1 MDWYIGPLKCL
12 LSVLPVHLILRRSE
26 QSTELGVQVDFAC
39 LGSGLLSCFLLG
51 VWLTVRFLLVWTRS
65 RLFSQFLNK
74 CYWQII
80 WWYCSSPKRLSTKVL
95 NSVYTDVYPKDLYTS
110 YIQSRQQTALLCKI
124 MLSTSLWSHIPWNM
138 HPVFGKGL
146 CEYLSRHCNSC
157 FVLLPRKCNCSSLP
171 YTVANIAFKLSSSA
185 SILFKWAWSGGEG
198 R

>member
-1 MDWYIGPLKCL
+1 MYKWILLALVLVCL
-12 LSVLPVHLILRRSE
+12 AA
-26 QSTELGVQVDFAC
+26 FC
-39 LGSGLLSCFLLG
+39 LGC
-51 VWLTVRFLLVWTRS
+51 LTVGFLLVWTRS

-157 FVLLPRKCNCSSLP
+157 FVLLPRKCNCTSLP

-198 R
+198 RQEMVSQDLFISILIVCVYCLHNVISTY